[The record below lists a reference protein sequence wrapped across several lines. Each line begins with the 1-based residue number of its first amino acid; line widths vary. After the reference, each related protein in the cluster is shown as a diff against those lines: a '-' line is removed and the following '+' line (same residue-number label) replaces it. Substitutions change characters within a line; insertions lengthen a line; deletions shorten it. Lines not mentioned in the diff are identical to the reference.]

1 MSTVKVTNIQHGSA
15 TNVAM
20 VLDTAGTVKAYST
33 IGVGNT
39 TPAASGAGITFPAT
53 ASASSDANTLD
64 DYEEGTWTA
73 VISDGTNNATM
84 TSNRTT
90 GSYTKIGNVVTVAGY
105 IGTNSLGSVSG
116 SIRMTGLPFTSAGG
130 NSSYSGCAFP
140 YGENLNITANQVV
153 AGFVDISSTYISLQ
167 LWDATTGTTPMQA
180 SEWSSDGTVI
190 FNITYRAA

>member
-64 DYEEGTWTA
+64 DYEEGTWSP
-73 VISDGTNNATM
+73 VISDGTNNGGMDGAQ
-84 TSNRTT
+84 T
-90 GSYTKIGNVVTVAGY
+90 GGTYVKIGNQISINGNLYMT
-105 IGTNSLGSVSG
+105 SKG
-116 SIRMTGLPFTSAGG
+116 SISGNLRLTGLPFTMTNSTVRRTSGIFGFANDLNVGAG
-130 NSSYSGCAFP
+130 
-140 YGENLNITANQVV
+140 QV
-153 AGFVDISSTYISLQ
+153 ATFYTQQNSTYLN
-167 LWDATTGTTPMQA
+167 LTLYDTTGGVTNLQG
-180 SEWSSDGTVI
+180 SEVNANLYLI
-190 FNITYRAA
+190 FGFTINL

>member
-64 DYEEGTWTA
+64 DYEEGTFTPSFA
-73 VISDGTNNATM
+73 NSGTGTYSVQQGA
-84 TSNRTT
+84 
-90 GSYTKIGNVVTVAGY
+90 YTKIGNTVKVHIFIQLSSVGTASGDLTVTNLPFSARTGLTQAPPAMWSSGWTSGGQPIIGLFSGTTIIVVRAVSSGSAPQSTHAE
-105 IGTNSLGSVSG
+105 IGTGNIIVSG
-116 SIRMTGLPFTSAGG
+116 VYLI
-130 NSSYSGCAFP
+130 
-140 YGENLNITANQVV
+140 
-153 AGFVDISSTYISLQ
+153 
-167 LWDATTGTTPMQA
+167 
-180 SEWSSDGTVI
+180 
-190 FNITYRAA
+190 